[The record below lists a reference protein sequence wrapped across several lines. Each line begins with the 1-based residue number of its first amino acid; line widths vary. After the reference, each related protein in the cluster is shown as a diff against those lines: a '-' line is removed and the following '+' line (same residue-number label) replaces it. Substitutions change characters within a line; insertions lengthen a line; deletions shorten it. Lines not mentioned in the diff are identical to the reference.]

1 MKHYLTP
8 QAKQATGGK
17 RIGLSGS
24 VFLTVAFLMLCCL
37 IAWGMFHIQ
46 TNVQA
51 TSDDLLP
58 ALTYPGKITDAGK
71 SPLLQSTQEAM
82 DAEILK
88 IRSIHGLSKITKS
101 EVLSE
106 NAYYIAATMLALGET
121 SQATALSRAQEIAGE
136 LSYIKVTGAV
146 YVEDYRCTSPSVGA
160 AHFCKVIQNHTNY
173 AGAILRSDL
182 THFGVAV
189 LQGEVNGKTVTCAV
203 ICSATEQVT
212 QAQSKVP
219 ESIFVSD
226 TVAPTVTAQTIYLAT
241 GTTLT
246 QAMIEAGL
254 EIKDERGEDP
264 IVSCDLTT
272 IQSNREGKQIL
283 SVTVTDGAGNQTN
296 CPVTVHVATP
306 TLPMLVT
313 DTIELPEIP
322 EGAFW
327 DVAKHVKASDQYG
340 IETVTTQPL
349 FLTAE
354 ELNEDTVV
362 QVIVTN
368 VFGLQIQAEVPVVCK
383 EAAYKKVASD
393 EQGTGIRVES
403 VSGEVVR
410 QNGHALLSC
419 PAVENGI
426 YHFTVRD
433 SNGVER
439 IFVRREN
446 ELIWNPA
453 ISGDAEIS
461 AVVYRGN
468 TGEVYHTS
476 KLNIIVADKQVFV
489 YNTLVVSFKSESDF
503 VPDHGKQWIYGIQ
516 PGTLTAAL
524 KDALVVSGETGE
536 ITFSFVNAKGQ
547 ALAEDAVIP
556 CGTEVSILEDGI
568 VRAVYTVLIYGD
580 TNGDGK
586 ISAADYVKVRQELI
600 KGNMISGIFM
610 DAADVSRDGKV
621 SAADY
626 VRIRQYLLGR
636 LEIVQN

>member
-51 TSDDLLP
+51 TSADLLP
-58 ALTYPGKITDAGK
+58 PLTYPGKITDAGK

-82 DAEILK
+82 AAEILK

-121 SQATALSRAQEIAGE
+121 SQATALSRAQDIAGQ

-146 YVEDYRCTSPSVGA
+146 YAQDYCCTSPFVGA
-160 AHFCKVIQNHTNY
+160 THFCKVIQNHTNY
-173 AGAILRSDL
+173 SGAILRSDL

-212 QAQSKVP
+212 KSQSKVP
-219 ESIFVSD
+219 EAVFVSD
-226 TVAPTVTAQTIYLAT
+226 GDGPRVTAQTVYLAT

-246 QAMIEAGL
+246 QAMVEAALKIE
-254 EIKDERGEDP
+254 DERGEEP
-264 IVSCDLTT
+264 VISWDLTT
-272 IQSNREGKQIL
+272 IQPNQEGKQTL
-283 SVTVTDGAGNQTN
+283 SVTVTDSVGNQTV
-296 CPVTVHVATP
+296 CPVPVHVATP
-306 TLPMLVT
+306 TLPMLVS
-313 DTIELPEIP
+313 DLIELPEIP

-327 DVAKHVKASDQYG
+327 DVAKYVQASDQYG
-340 IETVTTQPL
+340 VETVTTQPM
-349 FLTAE
+349 FLRAE
-354 ELNEDTVV
+354 ELKEDTTV
-362 QVIVTN
+362 QVTVTN

-403 VSGEVVR
+403 VSGEAVR

-433 SNGVER
+433 VAGVER
-439 IFVRREN
+439 TFVRRDN

-453 ISGDAEIS
+453 VAGETEVS
-461 AVVYRGN
+461 AIVYKEN
-468 TGEVYHTS
+468 TGEVYHAS

-489 YNTLVVSFKSESDF
+489 YNTLVVSFKPESGF
-503 VPDHGKQWIYGIQ
+503 VLNHGKQWMYGIA
-516 PGTLTAAL
+516 PGTLISAL
-524 KDALVVSGETGE
+524 KEAILVDGGAGE
-536 ITFSFVNAKGQ
+536 ISFSFVNAKGQ
-547 ALAEDAVIP
+547 ALGEDAAIP
-556 CGTEVSILEDGI
+556 CGAEVSILEDGT
-568 VRAVYTVLIYGD
+568 VRAVYKVLLYGD

-586 ISAADYVKVRQELI
+586 ISVADYVKLRLELT
-600 KGNMISGIFM
+600 KGNMISGIFTE
-610 DAADVSRDGKV
+610 AADANRDGKISV
-621 SAADY
+621 SDY
-626 VRIRQYLLGR
+626 IKIRQYLLGR